1 MLDKLSA
8 DLKEAMK
15 ARDETRMLV
24 LRGILTEL
32 KNERVKK
39 MKDLSEGEVLNVL
52 QRCAKQRKDA
62 IEQYESG
69 GRGDLAE
76 REAEELK
83 IVESYLPEQMSDED
97 TEALVLKT
105 IEEIGA
111 IGKRDTGKVMKAIM
125 SEYRGKIDGAKVRD
139 VVSKHLE

>member
-125 SEYRGKIDGAKVRD
+125 EEYKGRVDGAKVRD

>member
-76 REAEELK
+76 IEAEELK

-97 TEALVLKT
+97 IEALVLKT

-125 SEYRGKIDGAKVRD
+125 AEYRGRIDGAKVRD

>member
-8 DLKEAMK
+8 NLKEAMK
-15 ARDETRMLV
+15 AKDETRMLV

-97 TEALVLKT
+97 IEALVLKT

-111 IGKRDTGKVMKAIM
+111 VGKRDTGKVMKAIM
-125 SEYRGKIDGAKVRD
+125 AECRGRVDGGKVRD

>member
-111 IGKRDTGKVMKAIM
+111 IDKRNTGKVMKAIM
-125 SEYRGKIDGAKVRD
+125 EEYRGRIDGGKVRD

>member
-15 ARDETRMLV
+15 AKDETRMLV

-76 REAEELK
+76 KEAEELK

-97 TEALVLKT
+97 IETLVLKT
-105 IEEIGA
+105 IEKIGA

-125 SEYRGKIDGAKVRD
+125 AEYRGRIDGGKVRA

>member
-8 DLKEAMK
+8 NLKEAMK
-15 ARDETRMLV
+15 AKDETRMLV

-97 TEALVLKT
+97 IEALVLKT

-111 IGKRDTGKVMKAIM
+111 IGKRDTGNVMKAIM
-125 SEYRGKIDGAKVRD
+125 EEYRGRVDGGKVRD

>member
-125 SEYRGKIDGAKVRD
+125 AEYRGKIDGAKVRD

>member
-83 IVESYLPEQMSDED
+83 IVESYLPEQMNDED
-97 TEALVLKT
+97 IEALVLKT

-111 IGKRDTGKVMKAIM
+111 IGKRDMGKVMKAIM
-125 SEYRGKIDGAKVRD
+125 EEYRGRIDGGKVRD